1 LRPYPWAVDVSAP
14 LILDIAVVLLAA
26 AAAGWLARRIGLPAV
41 VGYLVVGLAV
51 SPFTPGYVVDRE
63 QLRVLAD
70 IGVVLLLF
78 EVGIEVDVARIRQTH
93 RSLLWVVPAQMVG
106 TMAVAALVLVGL
118 GVSQE
123 GAALL
128 GLAVA
133 FSSSV
138 VVVNITRSKRRTT
151 DRPTEA
157 TLLGWS
163 VLQDVVGV
171 ALAAIL
177 LTLIGLGERPVW
189 EAIGALVVYGLI
201 AFVVARALPRIL
213 GHLQHEHDLFLIVAV
228 ATGLGVAAL
237 GSLAFGVPLALAAFI
252 AGLAV
257 TDGAETAEARRRLL
271 PLRDVLAVLFF
282 VLIGTLLDP
291 SLLPTSWPMLL
302 AMAGLVGVVKV
313 VPAYALARLGR
324 LPGRPVQV
332 AVGLGQMGEFSFVLA
347 SAALS
352 LAAIDAPTYAATLGA
367 VVVTIA
373 LSTVLVRRV
382 GRREAEAAQAA

>member
-1 LRPYPWAVDVSAP
+1 MDVSAP
-14 LILDIAVVLLAA
+14 LILDMAVVLLAA
-26 AAAGWLARRIGLPAV
+26 AGAGWLARRIGLPAV

-78 EVGIEVDVARIRQTH
+78 EVGIEVDLGRIRETH
-93 RSLLWVVPAQMVG
+93 RSLLWVVPVQMLG
-106 TMAVAALVLVGL
+106 TMGLAALVLLWL

-177 LTLIGLGERPVW
+177 LTLIGLGERPVS
-189 EAIGALVVYGLI
+189 EAIAGLVVYGLI
-201 AFVVARALPRIL
+201 AYAVAHALPRVL
-213 GHLQHEHDLFLIVAV
+213 AHLQHEHDLFLIVAV
-228 ATGLGVAAL
+228 ASGLGVAAL

-291 SLLPTSWPMLL
+291 SLLPTGWPMLL
-302 AMAGLVGVVKV
+302 ALTALVGVVKIGPSYV
-313 VPAYALARLGR
+313 LARLGR

-352 LAAIDAPTYAATLGA
+352 LAAIDAATYAATLGA
-367 VVVTIA
+367 VVITIA
-373 LSTVLVRRV
+373 LSTVAVRRV
-382 GRREAEAAQAA
+382 GESEPEPLTAG